1 MATRPEIAVR
11 LFVVRFVVVVFV
23 NEVSVNVPLMPPV
36 VERSV
41 DTGLV
46 LNRTPVVVLVGVPAG
61 QKRCRS
67 RLASKNVPNETVVVV
82 LAVEVVVPVV
92 GVVPEVVVAPKPVVA
107 MPDVPNVPVV
117 LVPPKAPAPTLPM
130 GTFNDTPGIT
140 MPFSGFGS
148 ANATWWLVPAAST
161 KSASCG

>member
-1 MATRPEIAVR
+1 M
-11 LFVVRFVVVVFV
+11 VRFVVVVFV

-46 LNRTPVVVLVGVPAG
+46 LNRTPVVVLVGVPFVPAEQVVVVAPAG
-61 QKRCRS
+61 QKTCRS
-67 RLASKNVPNETVVVV
+67 RFASKNVPNETVVVV
-82 LAVEVVVPVV
+82 LAVEAVVPVV
-92 GVVPEVVVAPKPVVA
+92 VVVPEVVVAPKPVVA

-148 ANATWWLVPAAST
+148 TNATWWLVPAAST